1 MDGTVLG
8 LFLLASFLG
17 GLTNGL
23 TGFALGLVVSG
34 IWLHIITPLQTAV
47 LIVGFSLVTQS
58 YGIWKLRRSL
68 NWRNVAPF
76 IIGGTIGIPVG
87 AMLLAYTNPAYLRVG
102 VGVLLVIY
110 SLYSLLRPKLKPIG
124 SNVAIDVGIGVL
136 NGLLAGLTGL
146 VGVIITVWCQLRGLP
161 KDVQRTTFQPVMF
174 ASGLVTAASLTF
186 AGAITTET
194 VKLYFLGLP
203 LMLIGMWSG
212 FKLYGK
218 LNDETFRKI
227 ILLLLLL
234 SGVMLVVPLS
244 WFR

>member
-1 MDGTVLG
+1 MDGMVLG
-8 LFLLASFLG
+8 LFLLAAFLG

-47 LIVGFSLVTQS
+47 LIVGFSLVTQG
-58 YGIWKLRRSL
+58 YGIWKLRHAL
-68 NWRNVAPF
+68 VWRNVAPF
-76 IIGGTIGIPVG
+76 IIGGLVGVPAG
-87 AMLLAYTNPAYLRVG
+87 AMLLAHTNPAYLRTG

-110 SLYSLLRPKLKPIG
+110 SVYSLVRPKLNPIG
-124 SNVAIDVGIGVL
+124 SNVAIDAGIGAL

-146 VGVIITVWCQLRGLP
+146 VGVIVTIWCQLRGLP
-161 KDVQRTTFQPVMF
+161 KDAQRTTFQPVMF
-174 ASGLVTAASLTF
+174 ASGCVTGISLAF
-186 AGAITTET
+186 AGAITGET
-194 VKLYFLGLP
+194 LKLYFLGLP
-203 LMLIGMWSG
+203 VMLIGMWSG
-212 FKLYGK
+212 FKLYGR

-234 SGVMLVVPLS
+234 SGLVLIVPFS

>member
-1 MDGTVLG
+1 MDGTTLG

-34 IWLHIITPLQTAV
+34 IWLHIITPLKTAV
-47 LIVGFSLVTQS
+47 LIVGFSLVTQG
-58 YGIWKLRRSL
+58 YGIWKLRHAL

-87 AMLLAYTNPAYLRVG
+87 TMLLAYTNPAYLRIG
-102 VGVLLVIY
+102 VGILLVLY
-110 SLYSLLRPKLKPIG
+110 SSNSLLRPKLKPVD
-124 SNVAIDVGIGVL
+124 SSVSIDVCVGVL

-146 VGVIITVWCQLRGLP
+146 VGVVVTIWCQLRGWP

-174 ASGLVTAASLTF
+174 ASGIVTAISLSV
-186 AGAITTET
+186 AGAVTTET
-194 VKLYFLGLP
+194 VKLYLLGLP
-203 LMLIGMWSG
+203 MMLVGMWCG
-212 FKLYGK
+212 FRLYGK

-227 ILLLLLL
+227 ILLLLLV
-234 SGVMLVVPLS
+234 SGIALIVPLS
-244 WFR
+244 MFR

>member
-8 LFLLASFLG
+8 LFLLAAFLG

-34 IWLHIITPLQTAV
+34 IWLHIITPLQTAT
-47 LIVGFSLVTQS
+47 LIVGYSLITQG
-58 YGIWKLRRSL
+58 YGIWKLRHSL

-76 IIGGTIGIPVG
+76 IIGGMIGVPLG
-87 AMLLAYTNPAYLRVG
+87 AMLLAHANPAYLRIG

-110 SLYSLLRPKLKPIG
+110 SLYSLLRPKLKPVG
-124 SNVAIDVGIGVL
+124 SSISIDVGIGAL

-146 VGVIITVWCQLRGLP
+146 VGVVVTIWCQLRGLP
-161 KDVQRTTFQPVMF
+161 KDIQRTTFQPVMF
-174 ASGLVTAASLTF
+174 ASGCVTAVSLSI
-186 AGAITTET
+186 AGAVTAET

-203 LMLIGMWSG
+203 MMLIGMWSG
-212 FKLYGK
+212 FRLYGK
-218 LNDETFRKI
+218 LNDEAFRKI
-227 ILLLLLL
+227 ILLLLLV

-244 WFR
+244 WFS